1 MTSALKG
8 LVLCGLVEPLRVLS
22 VSTPRG
28 AKPRFSLQAGG
39 FSQAGGGDPPG
50 RRQT

>member
-1 MTSALKG
+1 MTSALNE

-22 VSTPRG
+22 VSTRG

-39 FSQAGGGDPPG
+39 FSQAGGGDPG